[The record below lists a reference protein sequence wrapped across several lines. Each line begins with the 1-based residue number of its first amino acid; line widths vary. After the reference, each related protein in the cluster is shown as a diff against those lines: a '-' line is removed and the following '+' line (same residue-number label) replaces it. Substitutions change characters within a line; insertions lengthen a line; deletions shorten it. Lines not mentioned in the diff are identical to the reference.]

1 MGGIFRHDTEIVSR
15 HLDFIDDS
23 ELKSVIEDR
32 LSELE
37 RVFFVNGHLST
48 IILSVSSI
56 EGIFKHLASIFRH
69 LISTSPKWP
78 KSTKGKKKRF
88 HDLQIEEMY
97 NLLLDRGVLQKIEN
111 FDQIYSLFRDYRNF
125 IHPHK
130 QTKESW
136 PVGIGQAQMALGLL
150 NATIDQISKYI
161 FIGTEI
167 FEAITGRPRFD
178 LSKILHL
185 DVANIRT
192 HSFLILRRKI
202 DKAFNLE
209 FDLDLGQKGVFNFVF
224 NFVENGNFKM
234 LRLDNRI
241 GSRTPNCVLD
251 CTQKYIWRVK
261 LLATPNH
268 PPEKA
273 FFPVKI
279 SADFSNKTFSLN
291 ADNIEYKFT
300 DLKSNN
306 VNLFTEIKPDLR
318 IGFFNEIGPVKLSNI
333 RLR

>member
-37 RVFFVNGHLST
+37 RVFYVNGYLST
-48 IILSVSSI
+48 IILSISSI
-56 EGIFKHLASIFRH
+56 EGIFKHLASIFRT
-69 LISTSPKWP
+69 LISTSPQWP

-97 NLLLDRGVLQKIEN
+97 NLLLDRGVLQEIEN
-111 FDQIYSLFRDYRNF
+111 FDQIYSLFRGYRNF

-136 PVGIGQAQMALGLL
+136 PLGIGQAQMALGLL
-150 NATIDQISKYI
+150 NATIDQISKYV

-167 FEAITGRPRFD
+167 FEAITGKPRFD

-192 HSFLILRRKI
+192 NSFLILRRKI
-202 DKAFNLE
+202 DEAVNLE
-209 FDLDLGQKGVFNFVF
+209 FDLDLGQQGIFNFIF

-234 LRLDNRI
+234 LRLDNRDP
-241 GSRTPNCVLD
+241 RTPNCVLN
-251 CTQKYIWRVK
+251 CTQKYVWREK
-261 LLATPNH
+261 LLATPNQ
-268 PPEKA
+268 PPEKE

-279 SADFSNKTFSLN
+279 SVDFTKKSFSLFVDGVRYN
-291 ADNIEYKFT
+291 FEDFKGRNV
-300 DLKSNN
+300 DLFK
-306 VNLFTEIKPDLR
+306 EIKPNMK
-318 IGFFNEIGPVKLSNI
+318 IGFFNEVGPVKLSNI
-333 RLR
+333 CLR